1 MSYYFISE
9 QMRTAFIWVE
19 FVGFNISA
27 CGFIGHVAKGNGSF
41 VIPELSTYERHIVAK
56 RKKKDIILS
65 VIVRSKIF
73 TFHMVYLLTAKGQS
87 IVICIKNDLITEKLM
102 VDIWLEVFLILL
114 PTNLIDDHRFNSL

>member
-1 MSYYFISE
+1 MIIHTNDKSFKIISIQRLSYYFISE
-9 QMRTAFIWVE
+9 QMRTTFIYVE

-56 RKKKDIILS
+56 KKKDIILL

-73 TFHMVYLLTAKGQS
+73 TFYMVYLLTAKGQS
-87 IVICIKNDLITEKLM
+87 IVVCIKNDLITGKLM
-102 VDIWLEVFLILL
+102 VDI
-114 PTNLIDDHRFNSL
+114 